1 MARIN
6 KDMVIGDIL
15 KKDIG
20 GGIAQILRNAG
31 MHCVGCPS
39 AASETLEQAA
49 NAHNMDA
56 EVLLEEINLFLQQA

>member
-6 KDMVIGDIL
+6 KDMIIGDIL
-15 KKDIG
+15 QRDIE

-39 AASETLEQAA
+39 ARSETLEQAA
-49 NAHNMDA
+49 SAHNMDA
-56 EVLLEEINLFLQQA
+56 DVLLEEINLFLQQA